1 MFLHRTRAG
10 LDKPREAP
18 TKPSPSD
25 TTHTR
30 EHLTTKTM
38 ESLMTHLFNGP
49 ILAIAEGV
57 SPMLII
63 LSILLTSLV
72 LVSLALVRFQQSL
85 LVGYFLCGIAVAN
98 SGLLSSAGTGF
109 HHSMEGFA
117 EVGVVLLMFTIGIE
131 FSLAEL
137 RHLRHTAFV
146 GGGIQCGLTT
156 LLAFGLFK
164 FCGFSVVQSLVAAV
178 AISVSSTAV
187 SMKTFQSLGIPA
199 GPSSRS
205 TLGIALFQDL
215 LVIFFLVILPA
226 LSKSAEGGESHLWSS
241 LAGTVG
247 NGAIFAVAVW
257 LLGRY
262 VVPRVML
269 AVSNARSRELF
280 TLMVVALCAGV
291 TCLAAAL
298 GLSPALGAFV
308 AGLVASGSI
317 YSHRVMTDIL
327 PFKDLF
333 LTLFFVSIG
342 LTIDVGILSQHL
354 PSVLAFTTALI
365 LVKALI
371 VGLACRALHLSWRA
385 SLMTMAALASAGE
398 FSLIL
403 MTRSSTM
410 MPWDKVFVQVF
421 NTAGAISMA
430 VVPAMMRAVPA
441 FADWLEKKG
450 YIKAKKAV
458 GEPEDYKQKIKSLR
472 GHAVLCG
479 YGHVGAALHKA
490 LAKYGIEVL
499 VIELNV
505 NTVRALKKQG
515 ISVLYADA
523 AQRET
528 WELARLHDASLV
540 AFTFP
545 DSRIAFEAIHLV
557 KDINAD
563 VPILARS
570 RFASDR
576 SRLMDRGATAVV
588 QDESEAATSMLRHAE
603 GIYHDLLA
611 SPAGGEEGA
620 PLDRTH
626 KN

>member
-1 MFLHRTRAG
+1 
-10 LDKPREAP
+10 
-18 TKPSPSD
+18 
-25 TTHTR
+25 
-30 EHLTTKTM
+30 
-38 ESLMTHLFNGP
+38 
-49 ILAIAEGV
+49 
-57 SPMLII
+57 
-63 LSILLTSLV
+63 
-72 LVSLALVRFQQSL
+72 
-85 LVGYFLCGIAVAN
+85 
-98 SGLLSSAGTGF
+98 
-109 HHSMEGFA
+109 
-117 EVGVVLLMFTIGIE
+117 
-131 FSLAEL
+131 
-137 RHLRHTAFV
+137 
-146 GGGIQCGLTT
+146 
-156 LLAFGLFK
+156 
-164 FCGFSVVQSLVAAV
+164 
-178 AISVSSTAV
+178 V

-199 GPSSRS
+199 GPSSRA

-215 LVIFFLVILPA
+215 LIIVFMVMIPA
-226 LSKSAEGGESHLWSS
+226 LSMAASGTAGGEGNSQLWGA

-247 NGAIFAVAVW
+247 NGAIFAVVVW

-269 AVSNARSRELF
+269 AVSNTRSRELF

-342 LTIDVGILSQHL
+342 LTIDVGILSKNL
-354 PSVLAFTTALI
+354 PAVVAFTLALI
-365 LVKALI
+365 LIKALI
-371 VGLACRALHLSWRA
+371 VAVACRALHLTWRA
-385 SLMTMAALASAGE
+385 GLMTMAALASTGE

-403 MTRSSTM
+403 MTRSRAL
-410 MPWDKVFVQVF
+410 MPWDDVFFQVF
-421 NTAGAISMA
+421 NTSGALSMA
-430 VVPAMMRAVPA
+430 LVPTLMRGVPT
-441 FADWLEKKG
+441 FADWLERKG
-450 YIKAKKAV
+450 YLKSRKSAAV
-458 GEPEDYKQKIKSLR
+458 EEDYKQKIKSLR

-490 LAKYGIEVL
+490 MVKYGIEVL

-505 NTVRALKKQG
+505 DTVRALKRQG

-528 WELARLHDASLV
+528 WELARLNDASLV

-545 DSRIAFEAIHLV
+545 DSRIAFEAIQLV
-557 KDINAD
+557 KDFNPD

-576 SRLMDRGATAVV
+576 GRLLDRGATAVV
-588 QDESEAATSMLRHAE
+588 QDESEAATSMLRYAE
-603 GIYHDLLA
+603 GIYHDHLTA
-611 SPAGGEEGA
+611 PGDGGRDG
-620 PLDRTH
+620 DRI
-626 KN
+626 

>member
-1 MFLHRTRAG
+1 MEILSLLTA
-10 LDKPREAP
+10 LLP
-18 TKPSPSD
+18 PSP
-25 TTHTR
+25 
-30 EHLTTKTM
+30 L
-38 ESLMTHLFNGP
+38 
-49 ILAIAEGV
+49 LAIGEGV
-57 SPMLII
+57 PPMLI
-63 LSILLTSLV
+63 LLALLLTSLV
-72 LVSLALVRFQQSL
+72 LVSLTLVRFQQSL
-85 LVGYFLCGIAVAN
+85 LIGYFLCGVAVAN
-98 SGLLSSAGTGF
+98 SGLLSLAGPEF
-109 HHSMEGFA
+109 QNSMQGFA
-117 EVGVVLLMFTIGIE
+117 EVGVVLLMFTLGIE

-146 GGGIQCGLTT
+146 GGGVQCGLTMLVT
-156 LLAFGLFK
+156 YAVLAA
-164 FCGFSVVQSLVAAV
+164 CNFSGVQALVGAV
-178 AISVSSTAV
+178 AVAVSSTAV

-199 GPSSRS
+199 GPSSRA

-215 LVIFFLVILPA
+215 LVIFFMVLLPA
-226 LSKSAEGGESHLWSS
+226 LSKLATGRGEDGTDQLWGS
-241 LAGTVG
+241 LAATVG
-247 NGAIFAVAVW
+247 NGAIFGIVVW

-269 AVSNARSRELF
+269 AVSNSRSRELF

-342 LTIDVGILSQHL
+342 LTIDVNILSRNL
-354 PSVLAFTTALI
+354 PAVVGFTLALI
-365 LVKALI
+365 TVKGVI
-371 VGLACRALHLSWRA
+371 VAVACRALKLTWRA
-385 SLMTMAALASAGE
+385 GLMTMAALASAGE

-403 MTRSSTM
+403 MTRSKTM
-410 MPWDKVFVQVF
+410 MPWDDVFVQVF
-421 NTAGAISMA
+421 NTSGAISMA
-430 VVPAMMRAVPA
+430 LVPTLMRSVPMV
-441 FADWLEKKG
+441 ADWLERKG
-450 YIKAKKAV
+450 LVKTRKTAV
-458 GEPEDYKQKIKSLR
+458 VDADYKQKIKSLR

-479 YGHVGAALHKA
+479 YGHVGSALHKA
-490 LAKYGIEVL
+490 LVKYGIEVL

-505 NTVRALKKQG
+505 NTVSTLKRQG

-523 AQRET
+523 AQLET

-557 KDINAD
+557 KEVNPD
-563 VPILARS
+563 VPILARC

-588 QDESEAATSMLRHAE
+588 QDEAEAATSMLHHAE
-603 GIYHDLLA
+603 GIYHDLL
-611 SPAGGEEGA
+611 SPRGEDGMTGER
-620 PLDRTH
+620 LDEPRQ
-626 KN
+626 KS